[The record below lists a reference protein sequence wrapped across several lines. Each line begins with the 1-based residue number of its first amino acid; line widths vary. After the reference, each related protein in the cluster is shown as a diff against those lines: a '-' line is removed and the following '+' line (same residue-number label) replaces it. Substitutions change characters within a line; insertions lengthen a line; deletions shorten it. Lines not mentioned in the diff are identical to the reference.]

1 MSDVIQEAKCGSD
14 IIQESHCGVKP
25 QSHLWRCLHCHR
37 RYVIRTK
44 SRGFSE
50 CLKCP
55 TESTKGNRKEA
66 GRSPATPQGGQQV
79 SAEGGRLHGR
89 AWASAGGRQG
99 GSGSKEGL
107 LRTERRKARHANTT
121 LVFRLDLDSDKST
134 LNGHFRK
141 AGPSW

>member
-1 MSDVIQEAKCGSD
+1 M
-14 IIQESHCGVKP
+14 
-25 QSHLWRCLHCHR
+25 
-37 RYVIRTK
+37 IRTK

-141 AGPSW
+141 AGPS